1 MKKFIG
7 VRTYILIAAMFSVAS
22 FTSQTQAQCVAP
34 SLTFQNPV
42 LVSGTSNQVGATYR
56 FTKVTPTADAFVRI
70 DSIVGG
76 AHLTNIDN
84 SSMGYSHAW
93 QPVVSGPSTG
103 VGTEYYIRW
112 TVSFRA
118 TGTNTATSVAC
129 LNISAI
135 DVDGDGNKIREFV
148 EALNPVQHTVSNPTL
163 LTVSMRNTSS
173 GMAIRAMGSVAN
185 KPDIDTNALDTRVNF
200 DFGTSVSF
208 SIKTGAR
215 VDNNNSGGGA
225 PERWFSL
232 YFKNFVNTSTLP
244 VRLLSFNG
252 KSLGNNTIEL
262 KWVTEVEVNNKQ
274 FEIQRSFDGKEF
286 RTVAIAFALEGS
298 GVKAYSVKDALP
310 ADAPAKVYYRIKQV
324 DIDGKFSITNI
335 ITVNSARDLNAGMK
349 VTPNPIANDFAI
361 NLENDNQGV
370 QAMRIVDLS
379 GREVY
384 RQSLNGQKI
393 PAIRLSATQ
402 ARMQAPGVYI
412 AEVVFQDGTRLTQKM
427 IRN

>member
-1 MKKFIG
+1 MKKFIY
-7 VRTYILIAAMFSVAS
+7 VRTYMLICAMITIAS
-22 FTSQTQAQCVAP
+22 FVNRTQAQCFAP

-42 LVSGTSNQVGATYR
+42 LVSGTNHQVGATYR
-56 FTKVTPTADAFVRI
+56 FSKVTPTADAFIRI

-76 AHLTNIDN
+76 AILTNVDN

-93 QPVVSGPSTG
+93 QPVVSGPSNVAG
-103 VGTEYYIRW
+103 REYYVRW

-118 TGTNTATSVAC
+118 TGTNTPTSVSC

-135 DVDGDGNKIREFV
+135 DLDGDSRKIREFV

-163 LTVSMRNTSS
+163 LTVSMLNTGS

-208 SIKTGAR
+208 TIKTGAR
-215 VDNNNSGGGA
+215 VDNNSPGA
-225 PERWFSL
+225 ASPERWFSL

-335 ITVNSARDLNAGMK
+335 IIVNSARDLSVGMK
-349 VTPNPIANDFAI
+349 VTPNPVVNEFAI

-370 QAMRIVDLS
+370 QAMRILDLS
-379 GREVY
+379 GREVF

-393 PAIRLSATQ
+393 PAIRLSAAQ

-427 IRN
+427 IRH